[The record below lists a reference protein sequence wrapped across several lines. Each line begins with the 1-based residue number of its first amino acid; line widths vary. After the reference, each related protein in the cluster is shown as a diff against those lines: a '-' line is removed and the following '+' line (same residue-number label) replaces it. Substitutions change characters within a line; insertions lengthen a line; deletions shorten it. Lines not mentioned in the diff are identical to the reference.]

1 MFPGL
6 IMSTIVNAAMQVYT
20 EEKAF
25 QDELAAMPI
34 EERQAAIKRR
44 ADFRAEVQRQREHD
58 ELVEA
63 MKPHTLWS
71 FLGLGSK

>member
-1 MFPGL
+1 MFASFL
-6 IMSTIVNAAMQVYT
+6 IPTIACAAMQAYT

-25 QDELAAMPI
+25 QDELATMQP
-34 EERQAAIKRR
+34 EERQSAIKIR
-44 ADFRAEVQRQREHD
+44 ADFRAEQQRQRERA
-58 ELVEA
+58 EMVEA